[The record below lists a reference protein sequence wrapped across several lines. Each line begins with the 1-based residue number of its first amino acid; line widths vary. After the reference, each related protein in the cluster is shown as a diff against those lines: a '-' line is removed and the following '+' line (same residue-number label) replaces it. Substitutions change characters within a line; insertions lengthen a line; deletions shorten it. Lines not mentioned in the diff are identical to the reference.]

1 MSKLIAIIRL
11 FWAEKQ
17 KLSLLAAMS
26 ALLLVLSVAELWY
39 SSSHYALKDTAHKIT
54 QKLKAQEADMRALLD
69 RIGLLD
75 SLISNQYT
83 PQQFNEVVAKS
94 YNLLIYNRNDQLV
107 FWNSNEAIPPVRWYE
122 NYRPSTSYI
131 DMVNATYQVYIKK
144 FDGSK
149 GELQGATVVALFPV
163 KYQYKQ
169 ENRYLANKPN
179 KLLGV
184 TDKVVFFTKEEK
196 GAIPVGIE
204 STNYPLFMQFDKQNL
219 HGYINWKVVILQIA
233 SMLLLLVFM
242 QNMANYVAN
251 RYSKKVGAALFYGCI
266 LLIVGVGL
274 IFNLPSTLM
283 NYVAP
288 NSGTVTNHLP
298 VFTVS
303 LTVIALLIWLVQF
316 TYNILIDVNVVA
328 FAKLSPPAK
337 LGVYAALLMLLF
349 AHAFATNY
357 VLRLLITQ
365 YDANINL
372 AYLISPEI
380 SAWVAVL
387 CGLGLYYV
395 LYRCIQV
402 FVALVR
408 QLNLQK
414 WQYFIGLIAVS
425 LAYWA
430 IFIFV
435 PFYSEYWLTF
445 IAIAGFVAVIGFF
458 PTKFQPKLETR
469 LVKIGWLMLLTLF
482 ASFSV
487 YLQSKDKE
495 QNMRRQFAYTLRED
509 KQFETDFEKEANN
522 IINEDEVI
530 KNYFLRGPLLPASEL
545 VRRIE
550 SKYLRKYKSKYNIK
564 SITPFSCSGK
574 AFDARNNPISL
585 SYYEELLYANSINT
599 NTNYLYLIPND
610 YGGYY
615 YLAKVPVFYSANC
628 PVPGFII
635 IELEPQTSR
644 SESIYPELI
653 SKNSNNF
660 NRQSSGYS
668 FAIYQNG
675 ILENFKGTY
684 VYELEQPNYLL
695 PPSTSSGLSKKQNSN
710 TTALQNY
717 ANLPENADLPSH
729 LENYKG
735 FSHLLLW
742 MPSYSNSDSLRTI
755 KVLPPKTI
763 VVSAPNTNFTDFIG
777 LFTFIFALAIFT
789 LLLKGLFN
797 ISAAFGKGNNPLKQ
811 FIYGNLEG
819 RISTGMMAVLFIT
832 MIPLIALPT
841 YIYYQNSATRY
852 TENLLNK
859 QKEVLSALNAM
870 IDQRS
875 NELHLREQLANESPV
890 FNRTGN
896 FLDTLYV
903 DYYNYESDIYSSKF
917 NILTDTLELNSIL
930 NKVAKTFDIDINIY
944 DLSGDNIASS
954 SPEVFEKELKSR
966 KINPIALTKLTIEKQ
981 NQFIHTESIGKL
993 SYLAA
998 YIPIKD
1004 ETSREIKAFLNL
1016 PYYARQRD
1024 FAREFSDFL
1033 LANSY
1038 LYLFLF
1044 IAGTLWAYYL
1054 SQKIIE
1060 PLKLIGG
1067 KLKNIKLG
1075 QKNERI
1081 QWQHNDEIGVLI
1093 NQYNQAIEELEKSAQ
1108 ILAESERQ
1116 SAWKQIARQVIHEL
1130 LNPLTP
1136 IKTRMELLQ
1145 TALKDDHPQLK
1156 YHIGKSTEVVLEQIE
1171 VLEGIISNFKEF
1183 NEMPKARLEY
1193 FDLLKLIQNEALLF
1207 AQGNKVNYQLEVNMP
1222 TTPCLV
1228 LADKNQTV
1236 RVFNNLLKNAA
1247 EALVDE
1253 PNGLIL
1259 VEATLQNNQ
1268 VLVSITDNGHGIP
1281 QEIQTKIFQASFTT
1295 KPKGSGIGL
1304 AMSRQ
1309 IIQSFN
1315 GKLYFTSEE
1324 GISTTF
1330 FVELPLA
1337 NRFELVQQ
1345 NLPEQPEE
1353 VS

>member
-26 ALLLVLSVAELWY
+26 ALLLVLSVVELWY
-39 SSSHYALKDTAHKIT
+39 SSSHYALKNTAHKIT

-69 RIGLLD
+69 RTGLLD
-75 SLISNQYT
+75 SLISNKYT
-83 PQQFNEVVAKS
+83 HQQFNEVVAKS

-131 DMVNATYQVYIKK
+131 DMVNAIYQVYIKK
-144 FDGSK
+144 FDGAS
-149 GELQGATVVALFPV
+149 GDLRGATVVTLFPV
-163 KYQYKQ
+163 KYHYKQ
-169 ENRYLANKPN
+169 ENRYLANKSN
-179 KLLGV
+179 ALLGV
-184 TDKVVFFTKEEK
+184 ADNIVFFAREEK

-204 STNYPLFMQFDKQNL
+204 STNYPLFMQFDRQNL
-219 HGYINWKVVILQIA
+219 HSYINWKVVILQIM
-233 SMLLLLVFM
+233 SMLLLLVYM
-242 QNMANYVAN
+242 QNLANYVEKK
-251 RYSKKVGAALFYGCI
+251 YSKKVGAALFYGCT
-266 LLIVGVGL
+266 LLIVGLGL
-274 IFNLPSTLM
+274 LFNLPSTLM

-288 NSGTVTNHLP
+288 NLSASTNHLP
-298 VFTVS
+298 VFTIS
-303 LTVIALLIWLVQF
+303 IMVIALLIWLVQF
-316 TYNILIDVNVVA
+316 TFNMFMPFKVKV
-328 FAKLSPPAK
+328 FTKLNPSAK
-337 LGVYAALLMLLF
+337 LGLYVALLIGLF
-349 AHAFATNY
+349 AHVFVINY
-357 VLRLLITQ
+357 VLRLLIIQ
-365 YDANINL
+365 YGANINL

-380 SAWVAVL
+380 SSWTAVL
-387 CGLGLYYV
+387 SGVGLYYV
-395 LYRCIQV
+395 LFRYIQV

-408 QLNLQK
+408 QLNINK
-414 WQYFIGLIAVS
+414 YQYVLGLLAVS
-425 LAYWA
+425 LVNRA
-430 IFIFV
+430 IFLFT
-435 PFYSEYWLTF
+435 PFYSEHWLTF
-445 IAIAGFVAVIGFF
+445 IAITGFIAVIGFF

-469 LVKIGWLMLLTLF
+469 TVKIGWLMLLTLF
-482 ASFSV
+482 ASLSV
-487 YLQSKDKE
+487 YLQQKDKE
-495 QNMRRQFAYTLRED
+495 KDMRRQFALTLRED
-509 KQFETDFEKEANN
+509 KQFEADFEKEANN

-530 KNYFLRGPLLPASEL
+530 KNYFLHGPLLPTSEL

-550 SKYLRKYKSKYNIK
+550 NRHLKKFISKYNIK
-564 SITPFSCSGK
+564 NIIPFSCSGV
-574 AFDARNNPISL
+574 ALDARNNLTSL

-599 NTNYLYLIPND
+599 NTNYLYLIPNE
-610 YGGYY
+610 YGGYF
-615 YLAKVPVFYSANC
+615 YLAKVPIFYSANC
-628 PVPGFII
+628 SVPGFLI
-635 IELEPQTSR
+635 IELEPKTTKV
-644 SESIYPELI
+644 ESIYPELI
-653 SKNSNNF
+653 TEHANNF
-660 NRQSSGYS
+660 NRQSAGYS
-668 FAIYQNG
+668 FAIYQNR

-684 VYELEQPNYLL
+684 VYELEQPNYLD
-695 PPSTSSGLSKKQNSN
+695 PSTIYPGLTKQQQNAN
-710 TTALQNY
+710 ALTDKT
-717 ANLPENADLPSH
+717 NLPENTALPSH
-729 LENYKG
+729 FENHNG

-742 MPSYSNSDSLRTI
+742 MPSYSNSDSLRNI
-755 KVLPPKTI
+755 KDLPPKTI
-763 VVSAPNTNFTDFIG
+763 VVSAPNNNFANFVG
-777 LFTFIFALAIFT
+777 LFTFIFSLAIFT
-789 LLLKGLFN
+789 LLLKGLF
-797 ISAAFGKGNNPLKQ
+797 SVGSVFGKGGNPLKQ
-811 FIYGNLEG
+811 FIYGNLES
-819 RISTGMMAVLFIT
+819 RISISMMAVLFIT
-832 MIPLIALPT
+832 MFPLIALPT
-841 YIYYQNSATRY
+841 YIYYQNSVRRY
-852 TENLLNK
+852 TENLLSK
-859 QKEVLSALNAM
+859 QKEVLSTLNAM

-875 NELHLREQLANESPV
+875 NELHLHEQLANVSPV
-890 FNRTGN
+890 LSRLGN
-896 FLDTLYV
+896 FSDASQLV
-903 DYYNYESDIYSSKF
+903 FGSYENDSH
-917 NILTDTLELNSIL
+917 NIKSNLLTDTLELNSLI

-966 KINPIALTKLTIEKQ
+966 KMNPIALNKLTIEKQ

-1044 IAGTLWAYYL
+1044 IAGTLWAYYV
-1054 SQKIIE
+1054 SQKIME
-1060 PLKLIGG
+1060 PLKLIGS

-1075 QKNERI
+1075 KKNERI

-1193 FDLLKLIQNEALLF
+1193 FDLLTLIHNEALLF
-1207 AQGNKVNYQLEVNMP
+1207 AQGEKDTYQLAVNIP
-1222 TTPCLV
+1222 NTPCLV

-1253 PNGLIL
+1253 PNGLIQ
-1259 VEATLQNNQ
+1259 VNASLQNNQ

-1281 QEIQTKIFQASFTT
+1281 QEIQHKIFQASFTT

-1324 GISTTF
+1324 GVSTTF

-1337 NRFELVQQ
+1337 NRFELAQQ
-1345 NLPEQPEE
+1345 NLSEQPEK